1 MKLFD
6 LKGKVAIVTGGNGGI
21 GLGMA
26 TGLAEAGADIVLA
39 ARNPEKAAIACA
51 TLRNIG
57 RDAEFVPFDIL
68 SETSCVSMVAKAHE
82 RFGRIDILVNN
93 AGASLGGA
101 PESYSIADFKTV
113 IDTNLTGAL
122 ACSQAAYP
130 HMKKAGGGKIINVA
144 SVAAYLAL
152 PRMTGY
158 APSKAGLVQLTRVLA
173 SAWAKDNIQVNS
185 ILPGWVD
192 TINASKSDFTVHL
205 GDIKSGSQQCTT
217 SYYETIRS
225 QFDRFTA
232 PLVYTPGDN
241 EWTDCHRT
249 NNGGYDTLERLAHLR
264 RVMFPSAS
272 SLGQNQLLLEHQG
285 KPGEKF
291 VENTRF
297 SHGGVVFAGLNVPG
311 SNNNLVLNAKE
322 CTDKSARKA
331 EQCDAANAEYLERDA
346 ANVAWMASSFAQAK
360 AHNARGL
367 VLVILADPGFDLP
380 ETEDLDESAAPGV
393 IGYRNF
399 IHNLVLQTEQFQG
412 QVLLVHGDT
421 HFFKVDKPLYSP
433 TKLLPNL
440 TRLQTF
446 GSPSLH
452 WVKVTVDP
460 TSDNVFNV
468 QPVIVRQP

>member
-26 TGLAEAGADIVLA
+26 TGLAQAGADIVLA

-192 TINASKSDFTVHL
+192 TEMARAVPQGLLQKVIERAPVGRLGKPEEFAGIAIYLASRASDFMT
-205 GDIKSGSQQCTT
+205 GSA
-217 SYYETIRS
+217 IVL
-225 QFDRFTA
+225 D
-232 PLVYTPGDN
+232 
-241 EWTDCHRT
+241 
-249 NNGGYDTLERLAHLR
+249 GGY
-264 RVMFPSAS
+264 S
-272 SLGQNQLLLEHQG
+272 STQ
-285 KPGEKF
+285 
-291 VENTRF
+291 
-297 SHGGVVFAGLNVPG
+297 
-311 SNNNLVLNAKE
+311 
-322 CTDKSARKA
+322 
-331 EQCDAANAEYLERDA
+331 
-346 ANVAWMASSFAQAK
+346 
-360 AHNARGL
+360 
-367 VLVILADPGFDLP
+367 
-380 ETEDLDESAAPGV
+380 
-393 IGYRNF
+393 
-399 IHNLVLQTEQFQG
+399 
-412 QVLLVHGDT
+412 
-421 HFFKVDKPLYSP
+421 
-433 TKLLPNL
+433 
-440 TRLQTF
+440 
-446 GSPSLH
+446 
-452 WVKVTVDP
+452 
-460 TSDNVFNV
+460 
-468 QPVIVRQP
+468 